1 MILFTSDRPLY
12 RAENIKAVYDAYDGE
27 KMFIRTD
34 PWHYNPEVESKK
46 YSLRVCDEFIFSSP
60 GKAIMI
66 GHGISGCKSFGLD
79 QPHPYFRRENA
90 RFLTYVISTSEA
102 TRDLTATLCGV
113 SIDSV
118 LPLGMPRTDAYFG
131 RIKGDGGT
139 ILAEKRAYLFAPTW
153 RNQHEG
159 SFPDIDWDYL
169 DGILT
174 DGEILA
180 VKPHMLTRHV
190 LKKQYRHIVEV
201 SSDAPSTPY
210 LIDCDVLV
218 TDYSSIMLDAHVLR
232 KPVVLFEKQK
242 GYAESRGMYL
252 RYPDEYA
259 SRYCTTEADLVYT
272 LRTAFEPLE
281 ADMRCREYTA
291 AACDGHSTERVVKL
305 IREVA

>member
-66 GHGISGCKSFGLD
+66 GHGISGGKSFGLD
-79 QPHPYFRRENA
+79 QPNPYFRRENA

-102 TRDLTATLCGV
+102 TRDLVARQSGV
-113 SIDSV
+113 AIGNV

-169 DGILT
+169 DSLLC
-174 DGEILA
+174 DDEVLA

-252 RYPDEYA
+252 QYPDEYA
-259 SRYCTTEADLVYT
+259 SRYCTTEADLVYI

-281 ADMRCREYTA
+281 ADIRCREYTA
-291 AACDGHSTERVVKL
+291 SACDGHSTERVVKL